1 MCLILPKTLM
11 VTNLRCMLG
20 VMTKRKVRDPRHKY
34 QQVEFEAKN
43 QEAVMLI
50 KLFVIDGMLLKV

>member
-1 MCLILPKTLM
+1 
-11 VTNLRCMLG
+11 MLG